1 MARKLLRNPSVDQWL
16 DLCTG
21 PAILRY
27 LHVFNVDKLEGADI
41 ALAVRDTSIT
51 EIPAPANGSVVPTGD
66 TGPRPYEYFVTAI
79 NGDGETEPLE
89 VGSVENGPSELDDTN
104 NYHTVSWDAV
114 AGATSYAVYVRET
127 HTLWKRK
134 LVTSETSV
142 VNDGSWNL
150 AYSPPWLNMTTIT
163 CLLDYENLGVGGILQ
178 ATFDAEITAGEKIVF
193 ATTNSMINLLA
204 RYLEVV

>member
-1 MARKLLRNPSVDQWL
+1 MARKLLRNPAVDQWL
-16 DLCTG
+16 DVCTG

-27 LHVFNVDKLEGADI
+27 LHVFNVDKLQGADI

-51 EIPAPANGSVVPTGD
+51 ELPAPASGSVVPTGE

-79 NGDGETEPLE
+79 NGDGETEPFEL
-89 VGSVENGPSELDDTN
+89 GSIENGAILLDDTG

-114 AGATSYAVYVRET
+114 PGASAYAVYVREN

-134 LVTSETSV
+134 LETSGTSL

-163 CLLDYENLGVGGILQ
+163 CLLDYENLGAGAILQ
-178 ATFDAEITAGEKIVF
+178 TTFDAEIATGEKIVF
-193 ATTNSMINLLA
+193 ATTNSLVNLLA
-204 RYLEVV
+204 RYVEV